1 MNEKQKVCLDLVDCP
16 TQVAFFSFGVM
27 LIELAVA
34 TPARGVAKCL
44 RPPQG
49 QEKETPSP
57 IKDHPRNGLL
67 AGKCGPWKKNDCKNS
82 IFTCMT
88 TYQKWIL

>member
-1 MNEKQKVCLDLVDCP
+1 MP
-16 TQVAFFSFGVM
+16 YSIGFFSFGVM